1 MYLFD
6 NNTWKQNWYFTCMV
20 WINIS
25 QNIKDMYVHLKS
37 PIEELWDELD
47 REDLENVS
55 KNRKKSYERN

>member
-1 MYLFD
+1 
-6 NNTWKQNWYFTCMV
+6 MV